1 MAWEPSEYKKDV
13 TGEMPNAYDPK
24 SVEGCWGEFW
34 EKEGLMG
41 ADAEVRERKGEC
53 DCSSYRSCRLF
64 LALCMWRLLAAVDG
78 LRPLRKHTVW
88 ERMGERG
95 VQHP

>member
-1 MAWEPSEYKKDV
+1 MRKRGAHTVVVVVAMAWEPSEFKKDV

-41 ADAEVRERKGEC
+41 ADAEVRLSAATASWGACFASACVPADRRLCHVADGAER
-53 DCSSYRSCRLF
+53 
-64 LALCMWRLLAAVDG
+64 
-78 LRPLRKHTVW
+78 HQ
-88 ERMGERG
+88 
-95 VQHP
+95 QH

>member
-13 TGEMPNAYDPK
+13 TGEMPSAYDPK

-41 ADAEVRERKGEC
+41 ADAEVREQGR
-53 DCSSYRSCRLF
+53 DRLVVLRLQ
-64 LALCMWRLLAAVDG
+64 LAPELPLFQRPATDGGLL
-78 LRPLRKHTVW
+78 LLP
-88 ERMGERG
+88 MGPSHSNLTLYGR
-95 VQHP
+95 V